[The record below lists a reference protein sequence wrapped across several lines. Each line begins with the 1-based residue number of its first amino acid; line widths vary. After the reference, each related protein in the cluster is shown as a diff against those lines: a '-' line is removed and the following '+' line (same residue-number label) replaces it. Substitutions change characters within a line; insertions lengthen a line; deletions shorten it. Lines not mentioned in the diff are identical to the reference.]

1 MKVMVI
7 GTGQMGLGIAQV
19 MADKGHTV
27 LLNNLDH
34 TSPSIGVQK
43 IKERMARAVA
53 KGRKTKEEASALISK
68 LKATNHLKDA
78 AKCDMIF
85 EALAEDVEL
94 KGSVF
99 QQLDSICQPDCIFA
113 TNTSSVSITRLAA
126 YTRRPEKF
134 IGMHFMNPVP
144 VMKLVEIIPG
154 LATEEGVIKMIYD
167 LTKEL
172 GKVPVEV
179 RDVPGFVS
187 NRVLQAMINEAIC
200 CLYEGVGTAEAI
212 DNVMKYGMNHPMG
225 PLETAD
231 LIGLDTVL
239 MIQQTMYEGYGL
251 EKYHPSPLLTQYVNA
266 GWLGKKSGRGFYFY
280 ENGKKISEKIG

>member
-1 MKVMVI
+1 MKVMVV
-7 GTGQMGLGIAQV
+7 GAGQMGLGIAQV
-19 MADKGHTV
+19 LADAGHKV
-27 LLNNLDH
+27 LVNNLNH
-34 TSPSIGVQK
+34 TSPEVGIKK
-43 IKERMARAVA
+43 IKERLTRAVA
-53 KGRKTKEEASALISK
+53 KGKKTSEDVKVIMGN
-68 LKATNHLKDA
+68 LKASRSLKDA

-85 EALAEDVEL
+85 EALAENAEL

-99 QQLDSICQPDCIFA
+99 AQLDRICEENCIFA
-113 TNTSSVSITRLAA
+113 TNTSSVSITKLAA
-126 YTRRPEKF
+126 YTTRPDRF

-154 LATEEGVIKMIYD
+154 LATAPDVLKTVYSLTEELHKI
-167 LTKEL
+167 
-172 GKVPVEV
+172 PVEV

-200 CLYEGVGTAEAI
+200 CLYEGVGTADAI

-239 MIQQTMYEGYGL
+239 FIQQTMYEGYGL
-251 EKYHPSPLLTQYVNA
+251 EKYHPNPLLVQYVNA
-266 GWLGKKSGRGFYFY
+266 GWLGKKTGRGFYYY
-280 ENGKKISEKIG
+280 ENGKKIK